1 MSNYNDLADSTRV
14 HSSSQSDAKS
24 SSSTPGLDEATW
36 SYEATVEEI
45 EAAIAQIEAG
55 NLDLAEVFAQFSAAV
70 EKLRQCETFLAQR
83 QRQMDLLIETL
94 SDEPEF

>member
-1 MSNYNDLADSTRV
+1 MRV
-14 HSSSQSDAKS
+14 HSPSHPLDNQGSVPASEPVKS
-24 SSSTPGLDEATW
+24 TW

-55 NLDLAEVFAQFSAAV
+55 DLDLAEVFDRFSTAV
-70 EKLRQCETFLAQR
+70 ENLRQCEIFLAQR